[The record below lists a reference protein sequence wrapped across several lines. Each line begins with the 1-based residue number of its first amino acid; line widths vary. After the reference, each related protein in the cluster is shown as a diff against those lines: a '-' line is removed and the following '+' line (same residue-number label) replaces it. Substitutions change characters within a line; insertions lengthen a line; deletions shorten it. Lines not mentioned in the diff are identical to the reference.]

1 MRPYLCALAAGP
13 LFGTFVGALFMPEEA
28 AQQTRVYMSTAT
40 SNIWG
45 NDAASAQRSLA
56 LLANTMAKYQAVV
69 IYVSPGNVAFMES
82 QLDSGVQIVEFQ
94 VDDLWMRD
102 TSCIFAYSNCSDY
115 TDCIEK
121 YGQPVNHAWPSA
133 PLSCV
138 DFNFNGW
145 GNKQEHANDAKVAA
159 NVASFSGATY
169 VRSSLV
175 MEGGSVEVDG
185 EGTAII
191 TRSSVVNP
199 NRNPGWTE
207 ADIED
212 ELYTTLGIEK
222 VIWTDGIVGMDITDA
237 HIDFYARFTS
247 PGVVVA
253 ARENDHTLYDYTVTR
268 QVIAD
273 LQAATDARGRQLTVH
288 ILDNPEVVR
297 PEWSSG
303 ASAATFAAS
312 YINYYVGNGVVVA
325 QNFGDSVTDA
335 AAVSKLRELYPGRTV
350 ESLDMDPIA
359 GGGGGIHCATQQQP
373 VGTTSRTPETSNT
386 SSSRRMTV
394 SSFLFRSFLASWFL
408 YLWPRNV
415 ASYRGF

>member
-1 MRPYLCALAAGP
+1 MKPYLLAVAAAP
-13 LFGTFVGALFMPEEA
+13 LFGTLVGALFMPEEA

-45 NDAASAQRSLA
+45 TNTEAVQGALA
-56 LLANTMAKYQAVV
+56 LLANTMARFQEVV
-69 IYVSPGNVAFMES
+69 IYVSPGDVAFMRT
-82 QLDSGVQIVEFQ
+82 QLDTAVQIVEFQ

-102 TSCIFAYSNCSDY
+102 TSCIFVYSSCNNY
-115 TDCIEK
+115 TDCVGT
-121 YGQPVNHAWPSA
+121 YGQPVNHSWPSA

-145 GNKQEHANDAKVAA
+145 GNKQAHANDAKVAA
-159 NVASFSGATY
+159 HVASFSGTTY
-169 VRSSLV
+169 VNSSLV

-191 TRSSVVNP
+191 TRSSVINP

-207 ADIED
+207 ADVEN

-222 VIWTDGIVGMDITDA
+222 VIWTDGIIGRDITDA

-253 ARENDHTLYDYTVTR
+253 ARENDETIYDYNVTR

-288 ILDNPEVVR
+288 ILDNPSTLR

-303 ASAATFAAS
+303 IAGYAAS
-312 YINYYVGNGVVVA
+312 YINYYVANAVVVA

-335 AAVSKLRELYPGRTV
+335 AATSKLRELYPGRTV
-350 ESLDMDPIA
+350 ESLNVDPIA
-359 GGGGGIHCATQQQP
+359 FGGGGIHCSTQQQP
-373 VGTTSRTPETSNT
+373 VGITSPTSTTTVTTSLQDGSVPNKTERATTLAIVSMIFGLLLQPHFL
-386 SSSRRMTV
+386 TV
-394 SSFLFRSFLASWFL
+394 
-408 YLWPRNV
+408 
-415 ASYRGF
+415 

>member
-1 MRPYLCALAAGP
+1 MKPCLRAIAAAP
-13 LFGTFVGALFMPEEA
+13 LFGSFVGALFMPEEA

-45 NDAASAQRSLA
+45 SSTQAVQGALA
-56 LLANTMAKYQAVV
+56 LLANTMARFQEVV
-69 IYVSPGNVAFMES
+69 IYVSPGDVAFMRT
-82 QLDSGVQIVEFQ
+82 QLDSTVLIVEFQ

-102 TSCIFAYSNCSDY
+102 TSCIFAYSNCNNY
-115 TDCIEK
+115 TDCVGM
-121 YGQPVNHAWPSA
+121 YGQPVNHSWPSA

-145 GNKQEHANDAKVAA
+145 GDKQAHANDGKVAA
-159 NVASFSGATY
+159 HVASFSGATY
-169 VRSSLV
+169 VNSSLV

-191 TRSSVVNP
+191 TRSSVINP

-207 ADIED
+207 AHVEN

-222 VIWTDGIVGMDITDA
+222 VIWTDGIIGRDITDA

-253 ARENDHTLYDYTVTR
+253 ARENDATIYDYNVTR
-268 QVIAD
+268 QVISD
-273 LQAATDARGRQLTVH
+273 LQAARDARGRQLTVH
-288 ILDNPEVVR
+288 ILDNPSTLR

-303 ASAATFAAS
+303 IAGYAAS
-312 YINYYVGNGVVVA
+312 YINYYVANGVVVA

-335 AAVSKLRELYPGRTV
+335 AATSKLRELYPGRTV
-350 ESLDMDPIA
+350 ESLNVDPIA
-359 GGGGGIHCATQQQP
+359 FGGGGIHCSTQQQP
-373 VGTTSRTPETSNT
+373 VGITSPTSTTTSLQDGSVPNKTERAATLAIITLIFGLLLQP
-386 SSSRRMTV
+386 RFLTV
-394 SSFLFRSFLASWFL
+394 
-408 YLWPRNV
+408 
-415 ASYRGF
+415 

>member
-1 MRPYLCALAAGP
+1 MKPYQCALATAS

-45 NDAASAQRSLA
+45 SDAASAQRSLA
-56 LLANTMAKYQAVV
+56 LLANTMAKYQPVV
-69 IYVSPGNVAFMES
+69 IYVSPGDVAFMRT
-82 QLDSGVQIVEFQ
+82 QLDTAVQIVEFQ

-145 GNKQEHANDAKVAA
+145 GNKQAHANDAKVAA

-191 TRSSVVNP
+191 TRSSVINP

-207 ADIED
+207 TDIED

-222 VIWTDGIVGMDITDA
+222 VIWTDGILGMDITDA

-288 ILDNPEVVR
+288 ILDNPDSQF
-297 PEWSSG
+297 PQQFHLSSG
-303 ASAATFAAS
+303 
-312 YINYYVGNGVVVA
+312 
-325 QNFGDSVTDA
+325 
-335 AAVSKLRELYPGRTV
+335 
-350 ESLDMDPIA
+350 
-359 GGGGGIHCATQQQP
+359 
-373 VGTTSRTPETSNT
+373 
-386 SSSRRMTV
+386 
-394 SSFLFRSFLASWFL
+394 
-408 YLWPRNV
+408 
-415 ASYRGF
+415 

>member
-1 MRPYLCALAAGP
+1 
-13 LFGTFVGALFMPEEA
+13 MPEEA

-45 NDAASAQRSLA
+45 TNAQAVQGALA
-56 LLANTMAKYQAVV
+56 LLANTMARFQEVV
-69 IYVSPGNVAFMES
+69 IYVSPGDVAFMRT
-82 QLDSGVQIVEFQ
+82 QLDSAVQIVEFQ

-102 TSCIFAYSNCSDY
+102 TSCIFAYSNCNNY
-115 TDCIEK
+115 TDCVGT
-121 YGQPVNHAWPSA
+121 YGQPVNHSWPSA

-145 GNKQEHANDAKVAA
+145 GNKQAHANDAKVAA
-159 NVASFSGATY
+159 HVASFSGTAY
-169 VRSSLV
+169 VNSSLV

-191 TRSSVVNP
+191 TRSSVINP

-207 ADIED
+207 ANVEN

-222 VIWTDGIVGMDITDA
+222 VIWTDGIIGRDITDA

-253 ARENDHTLYDYTVTR
+253 ARENDETIYDYNVTR

-288 ILDNPEVVR
+288 ILDNPSTLR

-303 ASAATFAAS
+303 IAGYAAS
-312 YINYYVGNGVVVA
+312 YINYYVANGVVVA

-335 AAVSKLRELYPGRTV
+335 AATSKLRELYPGRTV
-350 ESLDMDPIA
+350 ESLNVDPIA
-359 GGGGGIHCATQQQP
+359 FGGGGIHCSTQQQP
-373 VGTTSRTPETSNT
+373 VGITSPTSTTTVTTSLQDGSVPNKTERATTFAIVSMILGLLLQPHAL
-386 SSSRRMTV
+386 TV
-394 SSFLFRSFLASWFL
+394 
-408 YLWPRNV
+408 
-415 ASYRGF
+415 